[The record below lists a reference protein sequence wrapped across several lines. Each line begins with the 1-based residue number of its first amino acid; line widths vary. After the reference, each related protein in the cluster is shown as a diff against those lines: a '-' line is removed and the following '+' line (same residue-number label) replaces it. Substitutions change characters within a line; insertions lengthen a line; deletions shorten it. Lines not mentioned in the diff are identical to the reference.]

1 MAIADN
7 MIKLMNGEIM
17 VESEPGKGTEF
28 TVYLTLPVSED
39 QTIVK
44 LEKETL
50 PQVDDDFTLEGIRI
64 LLAEDNDINAEI
76 AIEILEMEGAI

>member
-17 VESEPGKGTEF
+17 VESESGKGTEF

-44 LEKETL
+44 LEKETV